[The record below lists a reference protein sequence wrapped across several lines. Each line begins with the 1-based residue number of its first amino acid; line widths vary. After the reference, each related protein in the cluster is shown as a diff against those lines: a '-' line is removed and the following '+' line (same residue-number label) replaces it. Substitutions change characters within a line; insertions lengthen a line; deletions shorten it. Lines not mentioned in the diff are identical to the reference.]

1 MVGKQST
8 GKSFGGCVRY
18 IVQKPE
24 AVILDACG
32 VRMQHTKSM
41 TEDFNLQR
49 KMNPELGKAV
59 GHIALSWSPDDLP
72 KLTPEIMAERA
83 KEYLEKMNIRN
94 TQYLIVRHQDRNHPH
109 VHIIYNRVDNNGT
122 TIPNYNLWKKN
133 QKVCKELTLKYGYH
147 FGKGKEQVNRQALR
161 GKEKIR
167 YELYDAIKASLN
179 QARSWKQLETLLAEK
194 GIGLQYKYRGGTEE
208 VQGISFSKGEM
219 KFKGSSIDRS
229 LSFKKLNEQLER
241 NSRQLQLK
249 NAPQISVMQE
259 IVQSAKSVQLEGAS
273 RHIGAMLSTL
283 LQPEYNISDNAGSME
298 EEIKKRKKKKH
309 QYKRHRL

>member
-1 MVGKQST
+1 MVGKQTT

-32 VRMQHTKSM
+32 VRMQNTKSM

-72 KLTPEIMAERA
+72 KLTAKIMAERA

-94 TQYLIVRHQDRNHPH
+94 TQYLMVRHQDKNHPH

-147 FGKGKEQVNRQALR
+147 FRLEQGVEQ
-161 GKEKIR
+161 
-167 YELYDAIKASLN
+167 
-179 QARSWKQLETLLAEK
+179 
-194 GIGLQYKYRGGTEE
+194 GTNMAA
-208 VQGISFSKGEM
+208 GT
-219 KFKGSSIDRS
+219 
-229 LSFKKLNEQLER
+229 
-241 NSRQLQLK
+241 LQLYAFFK
-249 NAPQISVMQE
+249 LDN
-259 IVQSAKSVQLEGAS
+259 
-273 RHIGAMLSTL
+273 L
-283 LQPEYNISDNAGSME
+283 LHYRNPRCIF
-298 EEIKKRKKKKH
+298 H
-309 QYKRHRL
+309 L

>member
-1 MVGKQST
+1 MVGKQTT

-32 VRMQHTKSM
+32 VRMQNTKSM

-49 KMNPELGKAV
+49 KMNPELGKVV

-72 KLTPEIMAERA
+72 KLTAKIMAERA

-94 TQYLIVRHQDRNHPH
+94 TQYLMVRHQDKNHPH

-194 GIGLQYKYRGGTEE
+194 GIGLQYKYRRGTEE

-219 KFKGSSIDRS
+219 KFKGSAIDRS
-229 LSFKKLNEQLER
+229 LSFKKLNEQLDR

-259 IVQSAKSVQLEGAS
+259 IVQFEKSVQLEGAS
-273 RHIGAMLSTL
+273 RHIGAILSTL
-283 LQPEYNISDNAGSME
+283 LQPEYNISDNTGSME

-309 QYKRHRL
+309 QYKRQRL